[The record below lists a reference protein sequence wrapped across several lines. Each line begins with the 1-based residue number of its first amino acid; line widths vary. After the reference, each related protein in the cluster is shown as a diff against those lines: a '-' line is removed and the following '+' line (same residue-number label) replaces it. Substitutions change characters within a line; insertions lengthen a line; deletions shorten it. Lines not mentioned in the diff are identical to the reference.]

1 MCNMHLLALVCPQN
15 DVVVIASLLTISLS
29 CGSRLRT
36 RPAGNKYLSARAR
49 RSARTVH
56 RREYATVAMSH
67 APTPSCSTDS
77 RVATRSSHAR
87 LFTCSVCIV
96 YSRTNQQWEWDTP
109 DSDTNHEV
117 HPLLRC
123 PPLLQIAASHSH
135 SRTRSTSI
143 PSDPARPEA
152 SHLHAA
158 AAAKPLSSRAA
169 SATQTPDGAPA
180 AARLRR
186 AASRPRGPGGVPAAP
201 SGAAAAAARGRR
213 LFGLLRSV
221 RRGGVVVPG
230 RPRLRDRGRAQRPRH
245 RSRHRHQ
252 VHRRRDHRREGT
264 CPRDGPSPSAP
275 STITHVRLTRAVA
288 AAVLCSALR
297 R

>member
-1 MCNMHLLALVCPQN
+1 
-15 DVVVIASLLTISLS
+15 
-29 CGSRLRT
+29 
-36 RPAGNKYLSARAR
+36 
-49 RSARTVH
+49 
-56 RREYATVAMSH
+56 MSH

-87 LFTCSVCIV
+87 LFTCSVLYIV
-96 YSRTNQQWEWDTP
+96 EPTNSGSGTHPTATPTTRYIPSCAARLSFRSPPRSRTVALAPLPFPATP
-109 DSDTNHEV
+109 
-117 HPLLRC
+117 
-123 PPLLQIAASHSH
+123 
-135 SRTRSTSI
+135 
-143 PSDPARPEA
+143 PARRRHTCTLRQPP
-152 SHLHAA
+152 SL
-158 AAAKPLSSRAA
+158 SRAA
-169 SATQTPDGAPA
+169 STTQTPDGAPA

-213 LFGLLRSV
+213 LFGLLRAV

-275 STITHVRLTRAVA
+275 STITHARLTRAAA